1 MATNKAPDSE
11 KDNDASLPTLPEQDG
26 LTADQAAEHN
36 YSEADAWDKSKYTLL
51 TVLGF
56 IVLGVVAYTWLDNS
70 KRSEQSD
77 RSYRFLSASI
87 DSEGAEERFLS
98 FADEY
103 DDELSGVARFR
114 AAVLQYRE
122 KKYIDSAKNFEL
134 AVTELGAD
142 PLAGRALLGQ
152 AVSLLKIKD
161 KKVSDGKV
169 VLEQLAESSDFLPT
183 DRREAIFLLALQ
195 SLSENDME
203 MVEEHK
209 SKLADDSN
217 ASYFLSRIEDLIKTS
232 KFLTIAKSMPDI
244 NLEKGNAFLKKNGK
258 RAGVISTDSGL
269 QYEILEE
276 GTGESP
282 QEEDSVEVH
291 YHGTLI
297 NGEVFDS
304 SLERDVPASFAV
316 NGVIKGWTEAIIL
329 MNVGSKWKLFIP
341 SDLAYG
347 ESGNNSIG
355 PNETLIFE
363 VELIGITPKK
373 IPEPPLDL
381 NLTDTNSSSVD
392 ATLIIPEVDANSTVP
407 VVEEIATAPADGN
420 GSE

>member
-114 AAVLQYRE
+114 ASVLQYRE

>member
-103 DDELSGVARFR
+103 NDELSGVARFR

-122 KKYIDSAKNFEL
+122 KTYIDSAKNFEL

>member
-87 DSEGAEERFLS
+87 YSEGAEERFLS

>member
-103 DDELSGVARFR
+103 NDELSGVARFR
-114 AAVLQYRE
+114 ASVLQYRE

>member
-122 KKYIDSAKNFEL
+122 KKYTDSAKNFEL

>member
-11 KDNDASLPTLPEQDG
+11 KDNDAPLPISPEQDG
-26 LTADQAAEHN
+26 LTADQAAEHS
-36 YSEADAWDKSKYTLL
+36 YSEDDAWNKSKNSLL
-51 TVLGF
+51 TVPGV
-56 IVLGVVAYTWLDNS
+56 IVLGVVAYTWLDDS
-70 KRSEQSD
+70 KRSEQSE

-87 DSEGAEERFLS
+87 DSDGAEERFLS

-103 DDELSGVARFR
+103 DDTLSGVARYR
-114 AAVLQYRE
+114 AAVLQYRG
-122 KKYIDSAKNFEL
+122 KNYIDSAKNFEL
-134 AVTELGAD
+134 AAIELGAD

-152 AVSLLKIKD
+152 AVSLLKD
-161 KKVSDGKV
+161 KNKEVDDGKA
-169 VLEQLAESSDFLPT
+169 VLERLASSSSFLPT
-183 DRREAIFLLALQ
+183 DRREAIFLLTLQ
-195 SLSENDME
+195 SLSENDMV

-209 SKLADDSN
+209 AKLADDSN

-232 KFLTIAKSMPDI
+232 NFLAVAKSMPDL
-244 NLEKGNAFLKKNGK
+244 NLEKGNAYLEKNGK
-258 RAGVISTDSGL
+258 RAGVISTDTGL
-269 QYEILEE
+269 QYEILEK

-282 QEEDSVEVH
+282 QEVDSVEVH

-304 SLERDVPASFAV
+304 SIERDEPASFAV
-316 NGVIKGWTEAIIL
+316 NGVIKGWTEALKL
-329 MNVGSKWKLFIP
+329 MDEGAKWKLFIP

-347 ESGNNSIG
+347 ETGSNSIG

-363 VELIGITPKK
+363 VELIGITPKE

-381 NLTDTNSSSVD
+381 NLTDANSSS
-392 ATLIIPEVDANSTVP
+392 AEAPLIIPEVDANASVP
-407 VVEEIATAPADGN
+407 VVEENATVPADGN

>member
-1 MATNKAPDSE
+1 
-11 KDNDASLPTLPEQDG
+11 
-26 LTADQAAEHN
+26 
-36 YSEADAWDKSKYTLL
+36 LL

-103 DDELSGVARFR
+103 NDELSGVARFR
-114 AAVLQYRE
+114 ASVLQYRE

-373 IPEPPLDL
+373 IPESPLDL
-381 NLTDTNSSSVD
+381 NLPDTNSSSAE

-407 VVEEIATAPADGN
+407 VVEEIPTAPADGN
-420 GSE
+420 GSQ

>member
-363 VELIGITPKK
+363 VELIGITPKT

-381 NLTDTNSSSVD
+381 NLTDTNSSSAE

-407 VVEEIATAPADGN
+407 VVEEIPTAPTDGN

>member
-114 AAVLQYRE
+114 ASVLQYRE

-282 QEEDSVEVH
+282 QEEDSVDVH

>member
-373 IPEPPLDL
+373 IPETPLDL
-381 NLTDTNSSSVD
+381 NLTDTNSSSAE